1 MTTTQTAPT
10 IAATTTGVVTPA
22 RTISIVALVLGIA
35 SIVFGQAF
43 FVPLAAI
50 VLGII
55 GYRQEPTARAFS
67 VWGIVLGSLALFGWV
82 IVGAVGL
89 VVAAPF
95 AIMGLF

>member
-50 VLGII
+50 VLGIV
-55 GYRQEPTARAFS
+55 GYRQEPAGHSFA
-67 VWGIVLGSLALFGWV
+67 VWGAVLGGLALFGWIIV
-82 IVGAVGL
+82 AIVG
-89 VVAAPF
+89 VVAFAPF
-95 AIMGLF
+95 LFFAAL